1 MDSVNGLLH
10 WDDKV
15 DHAEVILQAVP
26 NEDAAAVDEE
36 PEFLV
41 GRLQGGEVLG
51 RKVGVKVA
59 RFDPRELGQI
69 VHHLRA
75 PVKYFY
81 LDPGRADLLLGG
93 DVIINEGH
101 PLHSTLSAHTGYPVL
116 AETLRHWISPQLIH
130 CS

>member
-69 VHHLRA
+69 VHHLLGHQ
-75 PVKYFY
+75 VNMYDLY
-81 LDPGRADLLLGG
+81 LDPGQADLLLGG

-101 PLHSTLSAHTGYPVL
+101 PFHSTLSAHTGYPVL
-116 AETLRHWISPQLIH
+116 AETLRH
-130 CS
+130 